1 MSIPLITRDYET
13 EVSKERL
20 PVVVEFFA
28 SWCPKCSMME
38 DVVERLARK
47 MRRTVIFKKV
57 DIDFSEEL
65 AHELGV
71 EIVPTFV
78 VYLYGEIIG
87 YTSGVLSEGTLENRI
102 LEMLEEAGV

>member
-1 MSIPLITRDYET
+1 MSISLITRDYEA
-13 EVSKERL
+13 EVTKERL

-38 DVVERLARK
+38 DVIERLARK
-47 MRRTVIFKKV
+47 TRRTLIFKKV

-65 AHELGV
+65 ARNLGV
-71 EIVPTFV
+71 EIIPTFV
-78 VYLYGEIIG
+78 VYWHGKIMG

-102 LEMLEEAGV
+102 FEMLEE